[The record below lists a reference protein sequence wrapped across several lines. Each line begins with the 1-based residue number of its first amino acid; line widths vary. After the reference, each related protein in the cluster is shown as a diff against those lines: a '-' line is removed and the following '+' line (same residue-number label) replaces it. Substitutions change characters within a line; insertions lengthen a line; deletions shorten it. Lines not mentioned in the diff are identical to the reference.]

1 MAAPRPPSGAPA
13 VEKCCS
19 VCYCSDAY
27 DRRRRGDGRGLFEAS
42 SLLSLSAAA
51 LKGRR
56 DGRTCPKLAPTG
68 QAALVCAPCELWCKR
83 QAQQRENEPLLGHG
97 GSIHA
102 GSAAAPITTQ
112 PNSSSMMTRF
122 TRAAKAAKA
131 AVSQAIPTVS
141 GEKKR
146 PQKKRPHQP
155 PSHLAQLQPL
165 CLQLGKTRG
174 ITAAATVEPPDAAGE
189 GELTPVQA
197 QPAAVGR

>member
-42 SLLSLSAAA
+42 SLPSLSAAA

-56 DGRTCPKLAPTG
+56 DGRPCPKLAPTG

-122 TRAAKAAKA
+122 TRAAKQGSHGSSQPGNSYSVRREEEATEEEAASA
-131 AVSQAIPTVS
+131 
-141 GEKKR
+141 G
-146 PQKKRPHQP
+146 QP
-155 PSHLAQLQPL
+155 PCP
-165 CLQLGKTRG
+165 
-174 ITAAATVEPPDAAGE
+174 AAATLPAAGQNPRHHRRSRSRAE
-189 GELTPVQA
+189 GFLHQVRILEP
-197 QPAAVGR
+197 